1 MVVARIDAK
10 LGEQFHL
17 RPRDVAI
24 AVRILFQ
31 IILMVFLGGV
41 VVFQRPD
48 LHEEFLAAPPLNLRD
63 ALYGLPRPV
72 VGIVDAGLVLASDVI
87 PLPVLH
93 RGVDDVEI
101 RQQQR
106 VKAHLFGVV
115 LHPHGFTES
124 RAALADGPIVRVRLA
139 GAVGIAALGVDDAGN
154 RLHQLFHAP
163 EAAARQIYDMFR
175 VIHIHALLTGRI

>member
-1 MVVARIDAK
+1 M
-10 LGEQFHL
+10 GEQFHL

-72 VGIVDAGLVLASDVI
+72 VGIVDAGLVLASDSF
-87 PLPVLH
+87 PC
-93 RGVDDVEI
+93 R
-101 RQQQR
+101 
-106 VKAHLFGVV
+106 FS
-115 LHPHGFTES
+115 T
-124 RAALADGPIVRVRLA
+124 
-139 GAVGIAALGVDDAGN
+139 VGS
-154 RLHQLFHAP
+154 
-163 EAAARQIYDMFR
+163 M
-175 VIHIHALLTGRI
+175 T